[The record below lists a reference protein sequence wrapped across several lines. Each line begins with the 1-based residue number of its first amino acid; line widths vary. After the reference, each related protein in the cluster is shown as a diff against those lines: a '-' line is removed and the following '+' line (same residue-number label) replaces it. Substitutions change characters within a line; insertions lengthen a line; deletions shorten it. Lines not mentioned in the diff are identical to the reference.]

1 MSETEIES
9 SNQKK
14 ARIYNQIFNL
24 LIEANEGDPK
34 NADELITKFKIFV
47 DYDVRVIT
55 EGFFQ
60 KLLSKITKEE
70 REKILKPQP
79 EVPVGCFSFFRK

>member
-1 MSETEIES
+1 MSDKVES

-14 ARIYNQIFNL
+14 ARIYNQIFD
-24 LIEANEGDPK
+24 LIVEANDGDPK
-34 NADELITKFKIFV
+34 NADELTAKFKIFI
-47 DYDVRVIT
+47 DYDINIIV

-70 REKILKPQP
+70 RNKILKPHSNIN
-79 EVPVGCFSFFRK
+79 VGCFSFFRK

>member
-14 ARIYNQIFNL
+14 ARIYNQIFDL

-34 NADELITKFKIFV
+34 NAEQLTSKFKIFI
-47 DYDVRVIT
+47 DYDIRVIMN
-55 EGFFQ
+55 GYFQ
-60 KLLSKITKEE
+60 KLLSKIAKEE
-70 REKILKPQP
+70 RDKILKPEN
-79 EVPVGCFSFFRK
+79 EVNVGCFSFFKK